1 MTIVLESRYMAL
13 TVTPVASQESDESEI
28 KLILPCDKAGRRL
41 EDVDWSVLGAATA
54 ATATE
59 LVTAPGPGPVGQL
72 RKRRAMARWGDGE
85 IGKGLT
91 RDGEMGKM
99 IVEYQA
105 TWGSFGKILD
115 EETEMEMSFWFVCWQ
130 SNTGRLLFLVESF
143 WWKWSLG
150 EFGIY
155 PVVHHT
161 WQWKIR
167 HVWWWFSEL
176 KTYILDQIRAFL
188 IIFPH
193 VWWYVRVS
201 TNVPRGDEI

>member
-1 MTIVLESRYMAL
+1 MAL

-28 KLILPCDKAGRRL
+28 KLILPGDTAGRRL
-41 EDVDWSVLGAATA
+41 EDVDWSVLGAATAATA

-115 EETEMEMSFWFVCWQ
+115 EETEMEMSF
-130 SNTGRLLFLVESF
+130 
-143 WWKWSLG
+143 
-150 EFGIY
+150 
-155 PVVHHT
+155 
-161 WQWKIR
+161 
-167 HVWWWFSEL
+167 
-176 KTYILDQIRAFL
+176 
-188 IIFPH
+188 
-193 VWWYVRVS
+193 
-201 TNVPRGDEI
+201 